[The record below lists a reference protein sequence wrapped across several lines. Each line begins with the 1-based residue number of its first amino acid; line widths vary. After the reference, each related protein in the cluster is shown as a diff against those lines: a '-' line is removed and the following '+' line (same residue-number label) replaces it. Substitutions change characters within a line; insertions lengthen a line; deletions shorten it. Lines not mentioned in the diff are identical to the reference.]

1 MSRAKPPVVLLGGE
15 GIALS
20 IARSLG
26 PTGVPVY
33 ALGNERYDPVRRSRH
48 CTSFVHVGSGEGV
61 QSRYLDWLERGPEGS
76 VILPCN
82 DDGLE
87 LVARHRR
94 RLVDLGYIPIEA
106 NDDVL
111 LAMLDKEQTYALAQR
126 LGIATPKVFM
136 VRDREALDAVIDD
149 VVFPCAL
156 KPVHSHHFSR
166 HFGVRTKVFV
176 TTGREE
182 LLRTYQRL
190 SPLGVELMIT
200 EIVPGGD
207 DAYCSYYSYLDEDG
221 TPLFHFTKQKLRQFP
236 TGFGLACYQ
245 VTRWDPEVAEQG
257 LRFFQG
263 VGLRGIGN
271 VEFKRDE
278 RDSRL
283 VLIECNHRFTAAN
296 EVVRL
301 AGIDLARITY
311 DRLVGRHVA
320 PIVSFRE
327 GVRMWHAAE
336 DVCALVALRRNGQLT
351 VRAWVASLFHRQHMP
366 VFRWTDPRPALF
378 NWGVL
383 FRRLWRKIGRP
394 GPGSAPISAEA

>member
-1 MSRAKPPVVLLGGE
+1 VSADNPPVVLLGGE
-15 GIALS
+15 SIALS

-26 PTGVPVY
+26 PAGIPVY

-61 QSRYLDWLERGPEGS
+61 QARCLDWLERGPGNA
-76 VILPCN
+76 VVLPCN

-87 LVARHRR
+87 LVARHRT
-94 RLVDLGYIPIEA
+94 RLVELGYVPIEA
-106 NDDVL
+106 NDEVL
-111 LAMLDKEQTYALAQR
+111 LAMLDKRRTYALAGR
-126 LGIATPKVFM
+126 LGIATPKIVT

-176 TTGREE
+176 TADRDQ
-182 LLRTYQRL
+182 LVRTYQRL

-200 EIVPGGD
+200 EIVPGRD
-207 DAYCSYYSYLDEDG
+207 DAYWSYYSYLDHDG
-221 TPLFHFTKQKLRQFP
+221 KPLFHFTKQKLRQFP
-236 TGFGLACYQ
+236 TGFGLSCYQ
-245 VTRWDPEVAEQG
+245 VTRWDPEVAEEG

-278 RDSRL
+278 RNGRL

-296 EVVRL
+296 EVVRI

-311 DRLVGRHVA
+311 DRLLGREVA
-320 PIVSFRE
+320 TIASFKE
-327 GVRMWHAAE
+327 GIRMWHTAE
-336 DVCALVALRRNGQLT
+336 DIGALLELRRRGELT
-351 VRAWVASLFHRQHMP
+351 IAAWFGSLLHRQHVP
-366 VFRWTDPRPALF
+366 VFRWSDPRPALF
-378 NWGVL
+378 SWRVL
-383 FRRLWRKIGRP
+383 SRRVWRKLKTD
-394 GPGSAPISAEA
+394 APPSVPVPSEA